1 MKNPI
6 FLKKICLLQLPVWV
20 VVRLCTS
27 EATVVKYWDGVDKQL
42 ELELDVIDDVIGEA
56 TQIHKFNP
64 WLTYGEPLH
73 R

>member
-1 MKNPI
+1 M
-6 FLKKICLLQLPVWV
+6 QLPVWV

-27 EATVVKYWDGVDKQL
+27 EDTVVKYWDGVDKQL